1 MGVEA
6 AATTGAPS
14 VVDIDATDIEAF
26 IARPYTW
33 PQSDILQTGGG
44 RFSGHLRYLKTATVD
59 LNTRHFATPALAQ
72 WVVTDDRV
80 HLAGPVRLDPETR
93 LLGRPLGDTR
103 TMLLAPGQEGFC
115 ALRKP
120 GISWAIIIDRER
132 LAREL
137 RLVHD
142 CSLDAGLGHGWA
154 TAWTAGGLDLLV
166 QRLLGDR
173 RPLSPAALDAL
184 VVGAVA
190 DRLAGPGTPL
200 VASAAYRLARRARD
214 LLIDS
219 AEAPLSLPALMAALG
234 VGQRTVFNA
243 FGSVFGMSPAA
254 FQRALQL
261 DRVRRRLLSAPPG
274 ATVTTL
280 ALDEGVE
287 HLGRFAG
294 AYRRQFG
301 ELPSETRRRALRE
314 RRPLAA

>member
-1 MGVEA
+1 MGSEPGA
-6 AATTGAPS
+6 APS
-14 VVDIDATDIEAF
+14 VVDIVAADMEAF
-26 IARPYTW
+26 VARHYTW
-33 PQSDILQTGGG
+33 PEADILQIGGG
-44 RFSGHLRYLKTATVD
+44 RFAGRLRYLKTATID
-59 LNTRHFATPALAQ
+59 LNTRFFATPAVAH

-103 TMLLAPGQEGFC
+103 TMLLAPGQEGFV
-115 ALRKP
+115 ALREP
-120 GISWAIIIDRER
+120 GISWAIIVDKER
-132 LAREL
+132 LAAAL
-137 RLVHD
+137 RRVHD
-142 CSLDAGLGHGWA
+142 CSLEAALGHGWA
-154 TAWTAGGLDLLV
+154 TTWTAGGLDLLV

-173 RPLSPAALDAL
+173 RPRSAAVLDSI
-184 VVGAVA
+184 VVRAVA

-200 VASAAYRLARRARD
+200 VAGAAYRLARRARD

-219 AEAPLSLPALMAALG
+219 ADAPLSLPMLTAALG
-234 VGQRTVFNA
+234 VGERTVFNA
-243 FGSVFGMSPAA
+243 FGQVFGMSPVA

-261 DRVRRRLLSAPPG
+261 DRVRRQLLAAPPQ

-301 ELPSETRRRALRE
+301 ELPSETLRRAQQA
-314 RRPLAA
+314 RRSAAA

>member
-1 MGVEA
+1 MGSQTVAATGA
-6 AATTGAPS
+6 AA
-14 VVDIDATDIEAF
+14 VVDIDTGDVETF
-26 IARPYTW
+26 IARHYAW
-33 PQSDILQTGGG
+33 PKGDIVQTGGG
-44 RFSGHLRYLKTATVD
+44 RFAGRLRYLRATTIDVH
-59 LNTRHFATPALAQ
+59 TRSFATPIVAH
-72 WVVTDDRV
+72 WVVSEDRV
-80 HLAGPVRLDPETR
+80 HLAGPVRLDPEAR

-103 TMLLAPGQEGFC
+103 TVLLPPGHEGIFASRAPGIF
-115 ALRKP
+115 
-120 GISWAIIIDRER
+120 WAIIVDEER
-132 LAREL
+132 LATQL

-142 CSLDAGLGHGWA
+142 CSLEAALARGWA
-154 TAWTAGGLDLLV
+154 TTWTAGGLDLLV
-166 QRLLGDR
+166 QRLLDDP
-173 RPLSPAALDAL
+173 RPRSTAALDAL

-200 VASAAYRLARRARD
+200 VAGAAYRLARRARD

-219 AEAPLSLPALMAALG
+219 AEAPLSLPALTAALG

-243 FGSVFGMSPAA
+243 FNAVFGMSPLA

-261 DRVRRRLLSAPPG
+261 DRVRRQLLAAPAG

-301 ELPSETRRRALRE
+301 ELPSETLRRAQEARQA
-314 RRPLAA
+314 RAA